1 MPLLV
6 DETQMRSAMEAAGQ
20 RPFLGAD
27 PGFASRFAAEFAAM
41 QNYNNS
47 DAEARTRAA
56 AVDDFRTK
64 FYQES
69 GQTLPAWS
77 DHAVK
82 FAYAKKTAQQQ
93 FNAWKEKNP
102 QSSLEFPDS
111 TEIQSQADQKA
122 IAIRDDAEELQRRST
137 SWGAA
142 IGGAFGTLVGA
153 LTDPVNI
160 LAMSASGG
168 TGGILRTAAV
178 EGAANMAS
186 QSVVEAVTY
195 QRKKRLDPNYSANE
209 AAYNVA
215 VAGAGGALI
224 GGGVK
229 GLAAAW
235 IRAKTGAWPSAI
247 RDAGNIVQREAS
259 VPKSPFSPNVR
270 GDSAYRAGVEKAADD
285 LIRSRPV
292 ELPKE
297 VFLEAGARPGR
308 VYDADGNSIGVKYEV
323 VEAADLVTS
332 HNDAM
337 QPNPAFPPELQPR
350 DRSRALSRDQINSIA
365 ANLQPERLG
374 PSPQAESGAPIVG
387 PDGIVESG
395 NGRVLALR
403 RAYQDAGVPSE
414 NYRNFLRAQKF
425 DIEGFTNPVLIA
437 RRVTDLEDNARV
449 GFVTAANRSTAMRM
463 GASEQALSDARMID
477 SAMLDTLQGSDIKSA
492 ANQQFARGFMSK
504 LPRAEQ
510 GSLMDAGGY
519 LSQEGERR
527 ITAALMG
534 RAYGEPALLGRALE
548 DTDNNI
554 KSIAGALADAAG
566 SWSRLRDAVTRGE
579 IPAGMDITDDL
590 MNAVRLVMK
599 ARDEGRAM
607 SDLVNQAEMFG
618 GPDELSKLVAR
629 ALFSDADL
637 KRPVGRAR
645 LAAFLNDF
653 AEEAMKNDAGPRL
666 FGDPLG
672 APDIL
677 KSSLDRVGRQDLV
690 GIASERLTPEALAK
704 LEVDPAI
711 SEAAVMDS
719 ERLVADVE
727 ESINRQK
734 RWEQES
740 ARLLAA
746 KQGEIPNA
754 LYHREIG
761 PIDVIWGEN
770 EPARANK
777 AFGLAKIAVKH
788 PEVLDYLPRIVESM
802 DIVQRS
808 PNRIRLESQ
817 NHRAVVRLDLDG
829 EKKTWL
835 MTAFEYDDRRSGKTT
850 DRSGGFQEDGHSSS
864 SSSAGDNILQGLG
877 IDKPQ
882 PIRLDLGDGRGERD
896 LEEIM
901 READEEI
908 AAASEIESCTLGSV
922 KE

>member
-1 MPLLV
+1 MPFLV
-6 DETQMRSAMEAAGQ
+6 DETQMRGALEAAAQ
-20 RPFLGAD
+20 RPFEGID
-27 PGFASRFAAEFAAM
+27 PGFAARFSADLEAM
-41 QNYNNS
+41 QNFSNS
-47 DAEARTRAA
+47 NAEYRTRVAA
-56 AVDDFRTK
+56 ENDFQNE
-64 FYQES
+64 FYKAS
-69 GQTLPAWS
+69 GQMLPNWS
-77 DHAVK
+77 DSVLPFKREEAVK
-82 FAYAKKTAQQQ
+82 Q
-93 FNAWKEKNP
+93 FEAWKKKNP
-102 QSSLEFPDS
+102 DSTLEFPTPEVIRRKADEKALQAREKS
-111 TEIQSQADQKA
+111 TS
-122 IAIRDDAEELQRRST
+122 LQERST
-137 SWGAA
+137 GWGSTLGGALGTVA
-142 IGGAFGTLVGA
+142 GALSDPVNLLSGAFGGWE
-153 LTDPVNI
+153 
-160 LAMSASGG
+160 
-168 TGGILRTAAV
+168 GGILRTALT
-178 EGAANMAS
+178 EGAIGVAS
-186 QSVVEAVTY
+186 ESVVQATSF
-195 QRKKRLDPNYSANE
+195 QRKQRLDPNYSASDALFE
-209 AAYNVA
+209 VGAAGVGSA
-215 VAGAGGALI
+215 ALGAGI
-224 GGGVK
+224 K

-235 IRAKTGAWPSAI
+235 SRAKTGYWPSHV
-247 RDAGNIVQREAS
+247 RDVGTVVTREAA
-259 VPKSPFSPNVR
+259 VPASRLPKTVS
-270 GDSAYRAGVEKAADD
+270 GDVAYRNAIDKAADD
-285 LIRSRPV
+285 LSKGKPV
-292 ELPKE
+292 ELPPE
-297 VFLEAGARPGR
+297 VFLETNVRPGR

-337 QPNPAFPPELQPR
+337 QPNPAFPPDLQPR

-414 NYRNFLRAQKF
+414 NYRNFLRSQKF

-566 SWSRLRDAVTRGE
+566 PWSRLRDAVTRGE

-711 SEAAVMDS
+711 SEAAVMDG